1 MFLGRFD
8 TPNQFTGL
16 NHSLCP
22 HCFQFYRTRG
32 LSNHINHCPKKSAVP
47 SSPPSAASPSAAA
60 AASPLP
66 SLEEVFSSFCPTL
79 IFVPAPHRQSWG
91 RVLAAALND
100 VSFTNS
106 VDAWTRLFM
115 LPKCVL
121 ATNKRGGVR
130 NRGDNQT
137 VSDLCVAWEN
147 GDLKWLWERSARRSP
162 KSSQSSD
169 SKRVFEAAIQHSRQG
184 RLGKACATLSS
195 SGLAPND
202 ASTLD
207 KLRVKHPQHQSP
219 DPVAPTNVVPIEL
232 KADFN
237 LFGVLSS
244 FAKDVGTDGT
254 NFRIQHLL
262 DANEANLP
270 APLLPLLKKVINIL
284 LKGLAPIGI
293 QDYVA
298 GARLVALVKGD
309 ADIRP
314 IAVGNIFRRLAS
326 KCACVLLHARVR
338 SVLGSLQVGVACR
351 GGAEQ
356 IVHSMRDSLHQH
368 WESDDFTVLKVD
380 FSNAFN
386 SISRQHLL
394 NECARSFPD
403 LLPWVQ
409 WCYGSQPLLFYGDSV
424 SLKSCVGVQQGDPL
438 GPLLF
443 CLVLDVVVRKIH
455 SGCPTLL
462 FHKWYLDDGA
472 LAGPTASVAKAL
484 TLIRRE
490 GAPLGLNLNLA
501 KCELFSRKA
510 DNFNFKQQDL
520 DLNVRLCFPGNL
532 SQRSTSPHFL
542 LLGSPVGDADFCAN
556 HVLKLRNANK
566 KLLDSLC
573 KLEDPQ
579 VALHLLRTCASF
591 CKFVYVARTTPPQ
604 LVHKPLQLCDND
616 IRSSLSQFAAL
627 QLTDAAWSQ
636 AQLSLSMG
644 GLGLRSTARHCTA
657 AYITSH
663 TSSMPGILTVGLRS
677 ALELYALHLELAGP
691 VDDLLVQDWLAKAP
705 AQRSLSIKFEK
716 KDQSALLSHCSVVDS
731 IRLLSVS
738 SPRSAAWL
746 QAIPSAGPIDQRL
759 KPDEM
764 QAALQHRLGLALTV
778 PDEKCNQCAQKP
790 VLDLLGHHQLTCS
803 TGGFVTRR
811 HNRLRDCLEILCR
824 SAGMSAKREQ
834 GASFGD
840 MSRPADVLVD
850 NWSLGKPAAFD
861 FVVCSP
867 LVQDNILGAGAID
880 VVDRAA
886 TQKHTNNDA
895 KCDALGWICV
905 PLAVDSY
912 GRWGSEAH
920 TSFSKIASH
929 LSVRSK
935 TSLSAASNTIY
946 SLLGINLAR
955 FNACSILA
963 RRSVFDIDLGAREVR
978 QFALSSDQQ

>member
-1 MFLGRFD
+1 
-8 TPNQFTGL
+8 
-16 NHSLCP
+16 
-22 HCFQFYRTRG
+22 
-32 LSNHINHCPKKSAVP
+32 
-47 SSPPSAASPSAAA
+47 
-60 AASPLP
+60 
-66 SLEEVFSSFCPTL
+66 
-79 IFVPAPHRQSWG
+79 
-91 RVLAAALND
+91 
-100 VSFTNS
+100 
-106 VDAWTRLFM
+106 
-115 LPKCVL
+115 
-121 ATNKRGGVR
+121 
-130 NRGDNQT
+130 
-137 VSDLCVAWEN
+137 
-147 GDLKWLWERSARRSP
+147 
-162 KSSQSSD
+162 
-169 SKRVFEAAIQHSRQG
+169 
-184 RLGKACATLSS
+184 
-195 SGLAPND
+195 
-202 ASTLD
+202 
-207 KLRVKHPQHQSP
+207 
-219 DPVAPTNVVPIEL
+219 
-232 KADFN
+232 
-237 LFGVLSS
+237 
-244 FAKDVGTDGT
+244 VGSDGT

-262 DANEANLP
+262 DANDANLP
-270 APLLPLLKKVINIL
+270 APFGPLLKQVINIL
-284 LKGLAPIGI
+284 LKGLAPPDI

-298 GARLVALVKGD
+298 GARLVALAKGD

-314 IAVGNIFRRLAS
+314 IAVGNIFRRLTS

-356 IVHSMRDSLHQH
+356 IVHSMRNSLHQH
-368 WESDDFTVLKVD
+368 WESVDFTVLKVD

-394 NECARSFPD
+394 TECARSFPD

-424 SLKSCVGVQQGDPL
+424 TLKSCVGVQQGDPL

-455 SGCPTLL
+455 SACPDLL

-484 TLIRRE
+484 SLICRE

-501 KCELFSRKA
+501 KCELFSRQA
-510 DNFNFKQQDL
+510 DNFNFHQQDP
-520 DLNVRLCFPGNL
+520 DLNVQLCFPPNL

-542 LLGSPVGDADFCAN
+542 LLGSPVGDADFCAD

-604 LVHKPLQLCDND
+604 LVHEPLQLCDND

-657 AYITSH
+657 AYIASH
-663 TSSMPGILTVGLRS
+663 TSSMPGVLTDGLRS
-677 ALELYALHLELAGP
+677 ALELHALHLELAGP
-691 VDDLLVQDWLAKAP
+691 VDDLLVTDWLAKAP

-716 KDQSALLSHCSVVDS
+716 KDQSALVADCSDADR
-731 IRLLSVS
+731 IRLLSIS
-738 SPRSAAWL
+738 SPRTAAWL
-746 QAIPSAGPIDQRL
+746 QALPSVGPYDQRL
-759 KPDEM
+759 RPDEM
-764 QAALQHRLGLALTV
+764 QAALQHRLGLALSV
-778 PDEKCNQCAQKP
+778 PHEQCNQCVKKP

-803 TGGFVTRR
+803 SGGFVTRR
-811 HNRLRDCLEILCR
+811 HNRLRDCLHALCLF
-824 SAGMSAKREQ
+824 AGMSATKEQ
-834 GASFGD
+834 GASHD
-840 MSRPADVLVD
+840 NLSRPADVLVP
-850 NWSLGKPAAFD
+850 NWSLGRSAAFD
-861 FVVCSP
+861 FVVSSP
-867 LVQDNILGAGAID
+867 LVPENLSGAGAID

-886 TQKHTNNDA
+886 DRKHTNNDA
-895 KCDALGWICV
+895 KCDELGWICV

-920 TSFSKIASH
+920 TSFGTIASH
-929 LSVRSK
+929 LSIRTK

-955 FNACSILA
+955 FNARAILA
-963 RRSVFDIDLGAREVR
+963 RRSLSNLGAREVH
-978 QFALSSDQQ
+978 QVSLPSDQQ